1 MIRTWLQLV
10 IIAVA
15 LFAFGALA
23 QEQTPQQPPGGQ
35 QEQPAAPA
43 QEQPSEP
50 AGQQPAE
57 PAEPAQQQPAEPAQ
71 QPASP
76 AQQQPAEPAEPAQQQ
91 PAEPAEP
98 AQQQPAEPAQE
109 PAEPAQQQPAEPA
122 EQQPAGQEAGQA
134 GQQGEMSADQ
144 LFVTAAAHSNMF
156 ELEASRLALENAT
169 TPEVQ
174 QFAQQ
179 MIDAHT
185 AASEQLNEVAGTLGL
200 QLPQGLSAEQQ
211 FSLQYLMQLEGEAFE
226 QRYLEGQF
234 IAHQGAIALFRMES
248 EAAEDDALGEFATST
263 LPTLE
268 EHLGTAR
275 DLLDQMVGAEGE
287 TGDQQEGQDQTGDQ
301 QEGQDQTGDQQEGQ
315 QQPGDQQDGQQQPGD
330 QQDGQDQ
337 QQPGGAEGEGQ

>member
-71 QPASP
+71 QPA
-76 AQQQPAEPAEPAQQQ
+76 
-91 PAEPAEP
+91 EP
-98 AQQQPAEPAQE
+98 AQQQPAEPAQQ

-200 QLPQGLSAEQQ
+200 QLPQGLSVEQQ
-211 FSLQYLMQLEGEAFE
+211 FSLQYLMQLEGAAFE

-275 DLLDQMVGAEGE
+275 DLLDQMVGAAGE

-301 QEGQDQTGDQQEGQ
+301 PEGQDQTGDQQE
-315 QQPGDQQDGQQQPGD
+315 GQQQPGD